1 MASLYDPARYYKP
14 YISDDSELES
24 DSDSDGYIS
33 TESLLDTPGKREPIL
48 SEVYEETDVK
58 SSGPGASGTEFK
70 TSESKNTSLFMINSR
85 DRDTRAYPQPTFFTL
100 RLPRTFKNI
109 KQINLS
115 QLNLLNSFFNF
126 SKDKGNTWMYVYE
139 LGRTLKDASGV
150 DISNAVKIQIRNGTY
165 TADDLVLELNNALNS
180 TPLFADIALGDFI
193 NRFQA
198 TGDFTILF
206 NTPGAVVFNSL
217 TQTYD
222 RNQTLNSIVARY
234 FQVVQTVGTIS
245 YSYDQCLIAYYYPVM
260 KEMIVE
266 SGSPTFSVVGQD
278 IPEGFSSW
286 YDYIVFAFQGLND
299 PYITNI
305 VKDSGNQALFD
316 QYRFERTFNNF
327 LVNKYTCSYNSKQGR
342 LIVTAT
348 SLNDSI
354 VNDLT
359 SQYNQI
365 LNSLVVS
372 NGFSNVQDFNS
383 QYNNVNNS
391 NGALIELYNFIQNR
405 FTSNFGVNFGTYT
418 AEFYTDSNNEI
429 SIYNTN
435 NKYGWNLT
443 LTPQVSQNSISS
455 FVNPPQCS
463 NWWSNITVTDPILQA
478 SNYTFVS
485 TLGVPDF
492 IGDELFFNG
501 AGEQVFGYTDIS
513 FSVIPT
519 NYSRVVF
526 NSRCRQNISIMTLP
540 RYINERGPGTEMV
553 YSMQSTI
560 VPLLYSF
567 DGSDGYIKTD
577 ISGNPLFN
585 FYTVAQN
592 MFASAPYMRAFDEW
606 LTFMV
611 PQSLAGIRVQQTDP
625 NFGKKPPIGDI
636 GLNSFRPY
644 QFYQVHAD
652 KYLVDPNARFRITF
666 YAETQGGNNFPV
678 PIVITWYKDRAG
690 FMADV
695 EQDLVGN
702 LSFENPRHYFQRTI
716 YGTDLSSAQ
725 MIVTV
730 NNSEDTYFM
739 VHVLDRTT
747 VPASIPLRV
756 FCLLTDPYG
765 EYTEATTLDRYTMP
779 YAGLPPIADQF
790 TPDSD
795 VYKDPL
801 RSIYAST
808 IFQLGYDISGVSNNL
823 LDYIVQG
830 NNLLYDPANIET
842 FKDSVSTGLRFQF
855 NVNSA
860 ASPQPLPT
868 ISSSKWSL
876 YFGSN
881 GSNTIRDLYSLA
893 NNIYLSSLQVP
904 KPLDDDLINHATL
917 VNWYKAGN
925 PNFREFYL
933 SPYIAYSSSFFLE
946 VGTNSFNIF
955 QPAINP
961 TTPLVTDM
969 STNITMSDSNGISG
983 VSFFLPPNQVVQIDD
998 ITLKF
1003 AYTQPSVDRFGSNI
1017 TRTRPPGSVGAFN
1030 AIFRNQS
1037 VNTYISSVSSYN
1049 SIGDSEWDDWYLPN
1063 RRNVKLAVFLTDN
1076 ISGANM
1082 NDLSISSALCSM
1094 TLKKVT
1100 QVNNYQNQL
1109 GTLRT
1114 REPDW
1119 GTYYTY
1125 VFDHEKPGVQS
1136 NVLWDVKTPYY
1147 YGTQSN
1153 YWRSTIVPF
1162 DYAPVYTAGNTTYS
1176 NYFLTHPKIQ
1186 KYTYLPRSVGIGTSV
1201 DDAVTNP
1208 GVVGGANYT
1217 EDIPN
1222 SYTAVPFYYD
1232 ETSSDWKV
1240 GSFYALSFTQKPAL
1254 PPISNVATAP
1264 FYGPPGIYA
1273 WTKNGSSNLTLHNGF
1288 GSNFSAFY
1296 FNAKINYDVLDVT
1309 YNPATDLEAFGGFT
1323 GISNEYQD
1331 TMLFFYNNGTPGD
1344 DFADISTTYTSNSFI
1359 ETQWVWG
1366 QESNSRYYAFDDQ
1379 GGYNYLSYIHDVP
1392 VRPTVDE
1399 YAIHVRAYDPIPS
1412 FNTGVRFIGK
1422 NYTDF
1427 GRPQLIEIAQEISS
1441 LSSYTY
1447 ITDTQAASWMS
1458 NWVYNGSNLG
1468 EYNSTISTNNSYL
1481 EQTFISHEYADSLK
1495 LFDTSFKTSAIFGK
1509 SLSYNG
1515 LLLSFTGYEDC
1526 LTQYI
1531 ALYSNIR
1538 NVISIYTNVLSTAT
1552 ADLNTYVVDRYSNI
1566 LPQAVL
1572 NRNRIT
1578 DPLPFQF
1585 LFKSKLTSPYDKMTD
1600 EWGLGYN
1607 LGFEKRDT
1615 SPPRTTIVSDTFIR
1629 IVQDYVY
1636 LRLNP
1641 EFNINTMGVS
1651 SKEDLSVTKDSVSED
1666 QKYFSKIILNNFGSF
1681 CRTAVQLPKMFNP
1694 VLGKYDTISCQLVD
1708 RNGAQISSLDCEYD
1722 FVLEITEI
1730 TNGPVENATL
1740 QGPGSDL
1747 EVYKGE
1753 RKSTKMQSTGNSGV
1767 RARPRI
1773 TTNANQYVLN
1783 LADQTN
1789 VVTKATGT

>member
-14 YISDDSELES
+14 YLSD
-24 DSDSDGYIS
+24 DSDSDTESETDSYIS
-33 TESLLDTPGKREPIL
+33 TESLLDTPGKQQPIL
-48 SEVYEETDVK
+48 SEVYEETDLT
-58 SSGPGASGTEFK
+58 SSGPRASGTEFK

-85 DRDTRAYPQPTFFTL
+85 DRDTRTYPQPTFFTL

-126 SKDKGNTWMYVYE
+126 DKDKGNTWMYVYE
-139 LGRTLKDASGV
+139 LGRTIKDASGV

-165 TADDLVLELNNALNS
+165 SSDDLVLELNNALNS
-180 TPLFADIALGDFI
+180 TPLFADITLGDFI

-198 TGDFTILF
+198 TGNFSLLF
-206 NTPGAVVFNSL
+206 NTPGTVIYNSL

-222 RNQTLNSIVARY
+222 RNQTINSVVARY
-234 FQVVQTVGTIS
+234 FQTIQTVGTIS
-245 YSYDQCLIAYYYPVM
+245 FSYDQCLVAYYYPII
-260 KEMIVE
+260 KEMIIE
-266 SGSPTFSVVGQD
+266 TGNPTFSVVGQD
-278 IPEGFSSW
+278 IPEGFASW

-299 PYITNI
+299 PYITPI
-305 VKDSGNQALFD
+305 VSDANNQAMFNE
-316 QYRFERTFNNF
+316 YHTKHTFNNF

-342 LIVTAT
+342 LVITAT

-354 VNDLT
+354 VNDLN

-372 NGFSNVQDFNS
+372 NGFSNIQDFNS
-383 QYNNVNNS
+383 QYSNVNNS
-391 NGALIELYNFIQNR
+391 NGALIEIYNFIQNR
-405 FTSNFGVNFGTYT
+405 FSSNYGVNFGTYT
-418 AEFYTDSNNEI
+418 AEFFTDSNNEI
-429 SIYNTN
+429 NIYNTN

-443 LTPQVSQNSISS
+443 LTPQVSRNTISS

-463 NWWSNITVTDPILQA
+463 NWWSNITVTDPILLA

-492 IGDELFFNG
+492 IGDELYFKG

-513 FSVIPT
+513 FSIIPT
-519 NYSRVVF
+519 NYNRIVF

-540 RYINERGPGTEMV
+540 RYVDERGPGTEMV

-585 FYTVAQN
+585 FYTVTQN
-592 MFASAPYMRAFDEW
+592 MFASADYMRAYDEW
-606 LTFMV
+606 LTYIV
-611 PQSLAGIRVQQTDP
+611 PQSLAGIRVQPTDP
-625 NFGKKPPIGDI
+625 NFGKKPPLGDI

-644 QFYQVHAD
+644 QFYQVNAD

-695 EQDLVGN
+695 EQDLAGN
-702 LSFENPRHYFQRTI
+702 LSFENPRHYFQRTV
-716 YGTDLSSAQ
+716 YGIDTNSAQ

-730 NNSEDTYFM
+730 NNNQDTYFM
-739 VHVLDRTT
+739 VHVLNRTT

-779 YAGLPPIADQF
+779 YTGLPPIADQF

-842 FKDSVSTGLRFQF
+842 FKDSVSTGLRYQF
-855 NVNSA
+855 NLNSA
-860 ASPQPLPT
+860 ISPQPLPT

-881 GSNTIRDLYSLA
+881 GSNAIRDLYNLGS
-893 NNIYLSSLQVP
+893 NIYLSSLQVP
-904 KPLDDDLINHATL
+904 KPLDDDPINHATL

-946 VGTNSFNIF
+946 VGTDSFNFF

-961 TTPLVTDM
+961 NTPLATDM
-969 STNITMSDSNGISG
+969 STNTAISDSNGISG
-983 VSFFLPPNQVVQIDD
+983 VSFFLPPNQVVQLDD

-1003 AYTQPSVDRFGSNI
+1003 AYTQPSVDRFGSNFS
-1017 TRTRPPGSVGAFN
+1017 RTKPPGSVGAFN
-1030 AIFRNQS
+1030 AVFRNQS
-1037 VNTYISSVSSYN
+1037 VDTYISSVSSYN
-1049 SIGDSEWDDWYLPN
+1049 TLGALEWDDWYLPN
-1063 RRNVKLAVFLTDN
+1063 RRNIKLAVFLTDD

-1082 NDLSISSALCSM
+1082 NDLSISTAICSM

-1125 VFDHEKPGVQS
+1125 VFDHEKPGASS
-1136 NVLWDVKTPYY
+1136 NIVWDVKIPYY

-1162 DYAPVYTAGNTTYS
+1162 DYAPAYTAGNTTYS

-1186 KYTYLPRSVGIGTSV
+1186 KYTYLPRSVGIGSSV
-1201 DDAVTNP
+1201 DDAVTDP
-1208 GVVGGANYT
+1208 SVVNNTNYT

-1232 ETSSDWKV
+1232 ETSSNWKV

-1264 FYGPPGIYA
+1264 YNGPPGIYA
-1273 WTKNGSSNLTLHNGF
+1273 WTNDGSSNLILHNGF

-1296 FNAKINYDVLDVT
+1296 FNAKINYDVLDIA

-1331 TMLFFYNNGTPGD
+1331 TMLFFYNNSSPGD
-1344 DFADISTTYTSNSFI
+1344 DFADISTTYTSNGVDI
-1359 ETQWVWG
+1359 DTRWVWG
-1366 QESNSRYYAFDDQ
+1366 QESNSIYYAFDDQ

-1392 VRPTVDE
+1392 VRPAVEE

-1422 NYTDF
+1422 NYTDY

-1441 LSSYTY
+1441 LWAYTY

-1468 EYNSTISTNNSYL
+1468 EYNSTISTNNNYL

-1495 LFDTSFKTSAIFGK
+1495 LFDYSFSTSGIFGK
-1509 SLSYNG
+1509 TLSYNG
-1515 LLLSFTGYEDC
+1515 LSLSFSGYEDC
-1526 LTQYI
+1526 LLQYI
-1531 ALYSNIR
+1531 SLYSNIR
-1538 NVISIYTNVLSTAT
+1538 NVITVYTNILSTAT
-1552 ADLNTYVVDRYSNI
+1552 SQLNDYVGIRYSNI
-1566 LPQAVL
+1566 LPPAIL

-1585 LFKSKLTSPYDKMTD
+1585 LFKSKLTSPYDKMYD

-1607 LGFEKRDT
+1607 LGFDKRDT

-1629 IVQDYVY
+1629 IVQDYIY

-1641 EFNINTMGVS
+1641 EFNVNTMGVS
-1651 SKEDLSVTKDSVSED
+1651 SKEDLSLTKDPVSED

-1681 CRTAVQLPKMFNP
+1681 CRTAVQLPKIFNP

-1708 RNGAQISSLDCEYD
+1708 RNGVQISSLDCEYD
-1722 FVLEITEI
+1722 FVLEMTEI

-1740 QGPGSDL
+1740 QGPNSDL
-1747 EVYKGE
+1747 DLYKQTASAPAPP
-1753 RKSTKMQSTGNSGV
+1753 RN
-1767 RARPRI
+1767 RPRI
-1773 TTNANQYVLN
+1773 TTNQNQYVLN

-1789 VVTKATGT
+1789 VITKASGM